1 MLEMIQKGGPVM
13 IPILLCSIVALAV
26 ALERLYHF
34 YRLGIGAKKFL
45 HSVLDAVRRNKIKE
59 AIEVCE
65 QTSNPVAGILRT
77 GLIKHDHPREEIRQA
92 MEDAAN
98 HAIPRLE
105 QNLGILGTISHVA
118 PLLGLLGTVTGL
130 VRSFQV
136 IQEKSSAMNPIN
148 PGDLAGGIWEAL
160 LTTVAGLTVAI
171 PTIVLY
177 NYLVSRV
184 NRFVNEMEVGATQ
197 LLEGLSRRGA
207 SHEV

>member
-1 MLEMIQKGGPVM
+1 MLEIIQKGGPVM

-26 ALERLYHF
+26 ALERLHHF
-34 YRLGIGAKKFL
+34 YRVRIDTKKFL

-65 QTSNPVAGILRT
+65 QTPSPVARILKT
-77 GLIKHDHPREEIRQA
+77 GLMKHDQPKEEIREA
-92 MEDAAN
+92 MEDAA
-98 HAIPRLE
+98 HHTIPRLE
-105 QNLGILGTISHVA
+105 QNLGILGTISHIA

-177 NYLVSRV
+177 NYLVNRV
-184 NRFVNEMEVGATQ
+184 NRFVNEMEIGATE

-207 SHEV
+207 